1 MVEILSDLAREVE
14 VLAVFSLR
22 PGSLLFVS
30 DPVCPPVVVVVT
42 GVPTGLPGPVYGLP
56 AQAGPGSH
64 QVAVTEVTSS
74 VSFTGGIFSYKLLS
88 TRWS

>member
-14 VLAVFSLR
+14 VLAVFSLS

-42 GVPTGLPGPVYGLP
+42 GVPTTGVLGPVYGLP

-74 VSFTGGIFSYKLLS
+74 VSFTGGNI
-88 TRWS
+88 